1 MSNETVTAIPS
12 PGKTTPDHVIAFEV
26 AKHDLVVHTLP
37 ADRQCT
43 IANTPA
49 AVRRLLKAEIKHNAQ
64 ARLGTLLVVCEAT
77 GGYERHVLHGAVE
90 LGLEVHRAHG
100 ARVRHFASYAGARA
114 KSDSIDARLLA
125 QFGRRTENLRRYLPP
140 SAVQL
145 ALRALEERRCDLQAM
160 RQAELNRLEHVT
172 HASVRCSL
180 QASIRALTTALAAIA
195 AEITALLRRDEAMA
209 RKAALM
215 RSVPG
220 IGAGVTVT
228 VLAHM
233 PELGT
238 LSRGSSAAL
247 AGLVPYDDDSGA
259 RRGPRHIEAGR
270 AAVRRALYM
279 AALTAVRVCPHLR
292 ALAERIRARGK
303 PFKAAIVAVMRKLIV
318 ILNAV
323 LTTGQPCHYAKST

>member
-90 LGLEVHRAHG
+90 LGLDVHRAHG

-160 RQAELNRLEHVT
+160 RQAELNPSST
-172 HASVRCSL
+172 SHASVAL
-180 QASIRALTTALAAIA
+180 QSSGKHPRPDHGAAAIA
-195 AEITALLRRDEAMA
+195 REIKALMRREKTWRA
-209 RKAALM
+209 RALM
-215 RSVPG
+215 RSVQGIGRRTSPLGTCPSRHLVEAEVPPHSPG
-220 IGAGVTVT
+220 IGLMT
-228 VLAHM
+228 M
-233 PELGT
+233 K
-238 LSRGSSAAL
+238 
-247 AGLVPYDDDSGA
+247 SGA
-259 RRGPRHIEAGR
+259 RRGPRNRAQAGCR
-270 AAVRRALYM
+270 
-279 AALTAVRVCPHLR
+279 
-292 ALAERIRARGK
+292 E
-303 PFKAAIVAVMRKLIV
+303 
-318 ILNAV
+318 
-323 LTTGQPCHYAKST
+323 PCLSIWTP